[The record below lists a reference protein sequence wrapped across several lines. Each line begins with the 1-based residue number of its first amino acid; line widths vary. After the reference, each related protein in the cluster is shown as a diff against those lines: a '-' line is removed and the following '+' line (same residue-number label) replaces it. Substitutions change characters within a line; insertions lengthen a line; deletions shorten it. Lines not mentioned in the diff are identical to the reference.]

1 MISETSFPQIH
12 AVLRRLS
19 SSPDPAVRAA
29 ITRTNNNELSALEIA
44 AIMNNAV
51 VACYIVEVV
60 YNMTDSLDTALDTI
74 NSRDSQGNTILHLL
88 ARKGDTNIATLR
100 ALLGL
105 QLRDGSPL
113 VRMVANLKT
122 QYPVHIAAQSKVCQ
136 PATLRLLHHNMA
148 NCFEVADHDGMTALH
163 YACQRCDD
171 SATVSTILSFNKENI
186 NLVSRDGLTA
196 LDHVSRRGEVTS
208 PASCLFSVRPQH
220 KLEMVKLLRNNGGK
234 SGAEMAHLNPE
245 TRIPISAEDC
255 GGSVSSVSSP
265 DLSSELL
272 PAASPSPGQAALA
285 QDSSSASSSA
295 SGSAPVSNSY
305 EEQLASQVLTEF
317 PELSGLL
324 EQIIDDSN

>member
-1 MISETSFPQIH
+1 M
-12 AVLRRLS
+12 RRLS

-74 NSRDSQGNTILHLL
+74 NSRDSQGNTIVHLL

-100 ALLGL
+100 ALFGVRLT
-105 QLRDGSPL
+105 DGSPL

>member
-1 MISETSFPQIH
+1 M
-12 AVLRRLS
+12 LRRLS

-74 NSRDSQGNTILHLL
+74 NSRDSQGNTIVHLL

-100 ALLGL
+100 ALFGVRLT
-105 QLRDGSPL
+105 DGSPL

-196 LDHVSRRGEVTS
+196 LDHVSRRGEVTI
-208 PASCLFSVRPQH
+208 FSVRPQH
-220 KLEMVKLLRNNGGK
+220 KLEMVQLLRNNGGK
-234 SGAEMAHLNPE
+234 SGAEMAHLYPE
-245 TRIPISAEDC
+245 TRIQINVEDC
-255 GGSVSSVSSP
+255 GDSESSIFL
-265 DLSSELL
+265 D
-272 PAASPSPGQAALA
+272 
-285 QDSSSASSSA
+285 SSASSSVC
-295 SGSAPVSNSY
+295 SSESSF
-305 EEQLASQVLTEF
+305 E
-317 PELSGLL
+317 
-324 EQIIDDSN
+324 

>member
-1 MISETSFPQIH
+1 MISESSSLQIH

-44 AIMNNAV
+44 AIMNQAV

-60 YNMTDSLDTALDTI
+60 YNMTDSLDTI

-88 ARKGDTNIATLR
+88 ARKGDSNIATLR
-100 ALLGL
+100 ALLDL
-105 QLRDGSPL
+105 QLTDGSRL

-148 NCFEVADHDGMTALH
+148 NCFEVADNDGMTALH

-171 SATVSTILSFNKENI
+171 PATVSTILSFNKENI

-234 SGAEMAHLNPE
+234 SGTEMAHLYPE
-245 TRIPISAEDC
+245 TRIQINAEDY
-255 GGSVSSVSSP
+255 GDSEGSIFL
-265 DLSSELL
+265 D
-272 PAASPSPGQAALA
+272 
-285 QDSSSASSSA
+285 SSASSSVC
-295 SGSAPVSNSY
+295 S
-305 EEQLASQVLTEF
+305 
-317 PELSGLL
+317 L
-324 EQIIDDSN
+324 ESSFE

>member
-29 ITRTNNNELSALEIA
+29 ITRTNNNELSALDIA

-74 NSRDSQGNTILHLL
+74 NSRDSQGNTIVHLL

-100 ALLGL
+100 ALFGVRLT
-105 QLRDGSPL
+105 DGSPL

-171 SATVSTILSFNKENI
+171 SATVSTILSCNKENI

-196 LDHVSRRGEVTS
+196 LDLVSRRGEATM
-208 PASCLFSVRPQH
+208 FSVCPQQ
-220 KLEMVKLLRNNGGK
+220 KLEMVQLLLKNGGK
-234 SGAEMAHLNPE
+234 SGAEMAHLEPE
-245 TRIPISAEDC
+245 TRIQIRVEDC
-255 GGSVSSVSSP
+255 TGSVFLDSSASSLASSSVSSSACRSE
-265 DLSSELL
+265 SSFE
-272 PAASPSPGQAALA
+272 
-285 QDSSSASSSA
+285 
-295 SGSAPVSNSY
+295 
-305 EEQLASQVLTEF
+305 
-317 PELSGLL
+317 
-324 EQIIDDSN
+324 